1 MTLLKPAFLD
11 RNVDLVARELIGA
24 TLTVHGV
31 GGIIV
36 ETESYDPDDPAAH
49 SYGHRQTPR
58 NAVMFGPAGHAYVYR
73 IYGIHWCLNFTCGG
87 GAAVLI
93 RALEPTIGI
102 DTMQER
108 RGAVDIRTLCSGPG
122 KLCQALGVTGAMTG
136 ASLFMPP
143 FALTAGPKL
152 KLVSGVRIG
161 ITKAV
166 ELERRFGQAGSRFVS
181 KGFPERGRCPPR
193 VRHED

>member
-1 MTLLKPAFLD
+1 MPRLKPEFLD
-11 RNVDLVARELIGA
+11 RDVDLVARTLIGV
-24 TLTVHGV
+24 TLTVRGV

-36 ETESYDPDDPAAH
+36 ETESYDPGDPAAH

-58 NAVMFGPAGHAYVYR
+58 NAVMFGPAGRAYVYQ

-93 RALEPTIGI
+93 RALEPTEGIGN
-102 DTMQER
+102 MQQR
-108 RGAVDIRTLCSGPG
+108 RGTSDVRTLCSGPG

-136 ASLFMPP
+136 ASLFKPP
-143 FALTAGPKL
+143 FALTAGAKL
-152 KLVSGVRIG
+152 DVVSGVRIG

-166 ELERRFGQAGSRFVS
+166 DLQRRFGHAGSRFVS
-181 KGFPERGRCPPR
+181 RGFPARE
-193 VRHED
+193 